1 MPPGERSII
10 TQDFKETLRKELEP
24 FKYANPRVGDV
35 DISGNN
41 QSPYT
46 LVLKGEDL
54 KELDDFSLK
63 VLARLRQRVEELSED
78 SGLFIGDEGNDVAPG
93 SM

>member
-1 MPPGERSII
+1 
-10 TQDFKETLRKELEP
+10 
-24 FKYANPRVGDV
+24 
-35 DISGNN
+35 
-41 QSPYT
+41 
-46 LVLKGEDL
+46 
-54 KELDDFSLK
+54 